1 MIKKTV
7 TYTDYDGISRTEDF
21 YFDLSEDRAVEMAFA
36 KDGGIEAFIKRII
49 QEKNQQEI
57 IRMFREYLRLT
68 YGEKSDDGKYFIQN
82 DQVFEKF
89 KSTKAY
95 EKIFMELAFN
105 STAAADFINKTIP
118 QNIADKIAE
127 YRGESKPTVPQLVPT
142 T

>member
-49 QEKNQQEI
+49 REKNQQEI
-57 IRMFREYLRLT
+57 IRMLREYLRLT

-82 DQVFEKF
+82 DQVFERF

-105 STAAADFINKTIP
+105 SAAAADFINKTIP

-127 YRGESKPTVPQLVPT
+127 YRGDPKPVAPQLVPT